1 MGLRAGKLDRGRG
14 VNEDREWLEI
24 SGDRD
29 CELCAGNKQ
38 GRNRYLLRGKRKVC
52 DCGHW
57 GRCLEELLLP
67 KDQKTKGKKE
77 RAEWR
82 GKLERV

>member
-38 GRNRYLLRGKRKVC
+38 GRNR
-52 DCGHW
+52 
-57 GRCLEELLLP
+57 
-67 KDQKTKGKKE
+67 
-77 RAEWR
+77 
-82 GKLERV
+82 